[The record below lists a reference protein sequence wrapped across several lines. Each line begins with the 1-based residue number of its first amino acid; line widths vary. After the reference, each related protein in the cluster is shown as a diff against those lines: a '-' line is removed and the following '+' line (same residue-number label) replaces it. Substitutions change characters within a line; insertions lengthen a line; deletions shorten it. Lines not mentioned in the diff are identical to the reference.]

1 MSNYG
6 HITSPEEA
14 PFNINSPGFYLD
26 VRLNA
31 VVNGSSYDFTG
42 KKIFS
47 VEFFR
52 QGVGFGI
59 TNIDIEVNTS
69 LQPVITITMKD
80 LYGNAVFGKNINTG
94 LSSQIADANEVGSDG
109 GTIDF
114 SVLFNWPP
122 PKFLFTFKGYLGK
135 QVSWLLNLK
144 KTSTTYQSDGSYD
157 IKCEFVPNQWG
168 FMADLPFLY
177 LLAVKGL
184 KKNEQ
189 SPENFKKVSTIFDL
203 IKIGKQVEVKTKET
217 TKEFDTLLKQMTLLK
232 ANRIVEAVVVSKV
245 IKFGEIID
253 GSVNNLKVKDF
264 IPVTIIQP
272 TDPILANT
280 ESIKNYTDGGSE
292 QLRLA
297 NAFLL
302 LTSNIGTFPSF
313 TSKGLI
319 SVSQLSV
326 TAVGTNAPAA
336 LTFKGN
342 SVESDVAQRLKAI
355 TDNITQIEKS
365 IKQKTYQSSKTQLEQ
380 ITIGE
385 VFKHLASDAGYIM
398 GKILQTG
405 YKAYIDNKQ
414 TRDAQEKL
422 LIGRQFPLMIDS
434 DGKEVPAIGLPLTVD
449 VGVEKGEMVFVD
461 QFITAITE
469 GIANDLLKEGQDA
482 ATANQENALTKRI
495 NNLEAI
501 RGNPYAPAYRTIT
514 ENMFVRSGII
524 SFLTRSND
532 PNVPGDYGKL
542 SPFDRDSV
550 EEVIQLAGADMENIS
565 TGMLSSM
572 PSDEFLQLKNFCL
585 FWKNFISP
593 DGKFFLKED
602 GSPDTANEVPTFP
615 LGTALSDD
623 LKNKKIAIAKD
634 ANGKPTI
641 EKTLEGII
649 SEVFSPKQTGST
661 ISLDSS
667 NANFIDPTTLQSQRV
682 YNNGIIYSVPL
693 DSSGDYIFA
702 LFEAQD
708 ANKVKEVNNSPTD
721 AESKNDDADKPSK
734 GGEPLGFIAID
745 TFKDTQG
752 NTLGRID
759 TINKAFIGGDVLN
772 YTQMSNPS
780 QNLFKFKTQFTFQ
793 GLCVYPNNTKIVDP
807 AGTINA
813 NDIPA
818 RNLAYTISMQPQGS
832 DLSLVFAPFFT
843 SNSARNQR
851 ACMVKMCSDLLQK
864 MTTLEEEKN
873 QIISEVLGKATEQR
887 AGLYKQMHVLYNQW
901 ESLMF
906 EDPKDDNSP
915 PSLIAKDGSGIADE
929 MSGRYNQK
937 DSHLSASDDPRAI
950 QELGTNAFIYDY
962 PLNPTTN
969 PKIKVENSII
979 NIESLYK
986 PNGNTTVLNIIQN
999 ICTKNNFVFIPIPGN
1014 GDFKDYGD
1022 IFTPHVATSTSL
1034 KNFFYVMFA
1043 ATPESRSKIS
1053 NDNNSPISYSDTAI
1067 SKIPQNAYEVR
1078 VGSVDN
1084 KVFKGVT
1091 IDTNENKTT
1100 AESIVNL
1107 QRLVDKENQNKTVTT
1122 DCSMLPVMEGRS
1134 YKASFDML
1142 GNAQVFP
1149 MQYFYLNSIPLFN
1162 GLYQVLKVKHN
1173 IKPNDMTTTAEGI
1186 RMRFNFGNGDFGGV
1200 PPVTLEG
1207 LGSIDA
1213 IEGVKPDYLP
1223 METLNQ
1229 NNDDIDNTTATE
1241 NLTML
1246 SNTKSSEGTPI
1257 FATERQKTG
1266 GIFYEPVHGYIS
1278 SDWLDRINKKATKE
1292 DRKKELLKI
1301 APPVFNIPMAHGSFT
1316 SPFGPRSIV
1325 KGHSMHPGIDVSN
1338 GLGTKIYAVA
1348 AGIVVRV
1355 TANGGGGGYGNSIL
1369 IKHNDRFYSL
1379 YGHLN
1384 KTIVKQGDT
1393 VQAGQQIAEEGN
1405 TEDGKIAP
1413 FLKSGKMGA
1422 HLHFEIRDFAISEV
1436 ENGKF
1441 GAVNP
1446 QFYVYKSTPN
1456 GSRF

>member
-31 VVNGSSYDFTG
+31 IVNGSSYDFTG
-42 KKIFS
+42 KKIFN

-94 LSSQIADANEVGSDG
+94 LSAQISDANAGGRDD

-189 SPENFKKVSTIFDL
+189 SPEKFKEVSTIFDL
-203 IKIGKQVEVKTKET
+203 IKIGKQVEIKTKET
-217 TKEFDTLLKQMTLLK
+217 TKEFDGLLKQMTLLK

-245 IKFGEIID
+245 IKFDETID
-253 GSVNNLKVKDF
+253 GSVNSLKVKDF
-264 IPVTIIQP
+264 APVTIKQP

-280 ESIKNYTDGGSE
+280 ESIKSYTDGGSE

-302 LTSNIGTFPSF
+302 LTSTIGAFPPLL
-313 TSKGLI
+313 GLV
-319 SVSQLSV
+319 SVRQLSV
-326 TAVGTNAPAA
+326 TSVGTNAPAA
-336 LTFKGN
+336 LTFNGN
-342 SVESDVAQRLKAI
+342 SVEAEVSQRLKTI

-385 VFKHLASDAGYIM
+385 VFKHLASDAGYVM

-405 YKAYIDNKQ
+405 YKAYIDNKEI
-414 TRDAQEKL
+414 RDAQEKL

-434 DGKEVPAIGLPLTVD
+434 DGKEVPAIGLPLTTD
-449 VGVEKGEMVFVD
+449 VGVENGEMVFVD

-501 RGNPYAPAYRTIT
+501 KGNPYAPAYRTIT

-532 PNVPGDYGKL
+532 PNVPGDYGTTTGL
-542 SPFDRDSV
+542 FDRDSV

-572 PSDEFLQLKNFCL
+572 PGDEFLQLKNFCL
-585 FWKNFISP
+585 FWKNFIST
-593 DGKFFLKED
+593 DGKYFLKED
-602 GSPDTANEVPTFP
+602 GNPNEQDPVPTFNLGSP
-615 LGTALSDD
+615 LSSS

-641 EKTLEGII
+641 EKTLENII
-649 SEVFSPKQTGST
+649 KEVFSSKSGTN
-661 ISLDSS
+661 LDSS
-667 NANFIDPTTLQSQRV
+667 NANFINPETLQSQRV
-682 YNNGIIYSVPL
+682 FNNGIIYSVPL
-693 DSSGDYIFA
+693 NSSDKYIFT

-708 ANKVKEVNNSPTD
+708 ASKVKEVNNSPSD
-721 AESKNDDADKPSK
+721 AESKNDNADNPETND
-734 GGEPLGFIAID
+734 EPLGFIAID
-745 TFKDTQG
+745 TFKDTDG
-752 NTLGRID
+752 KTLGRID
-759 TINKAFIGGDVLN
+759 IINERFNVGGDSTVLN

-780 QNLFKFKTQFTFQ
+780 QNLFRFQTQATFQ
-793 GLCVYPNNTKIVDP
+793 QLCVYPTNTKIVDP

-818 RNLAYTISMQPQGS
+818 RNLAYTVSMHPQGS
-832 DLSLVFAPFFT
+832 DLSLVFAPFF
-843 SNSARNQR
+843 NSKSATNQR

-937 DSHLSASDDPRAI
+937 DSHLSADSTGPISD
-950 QELGTNAFIYDY
+950 LGTNAFIYDY

-1173 IKPNDMTTTAEGI
+1173 IKPNDMTTTAEGV

-1213 IEGVKPDYLP
+1213 IEGVKPDYLA
-1223 METLNQ
+1223 MEDLNK
-1229 NNDDIDNTTATE
+1229 NNDDVDNTTVAE
-1241 NLTML
+1241 NLSIL

-1257 FATERQKTG
+1257 YATERQRTG
-1266 GIFYEPVHGYIS
+1266 GIFYEPVHGYVS
-1278 SDWLDRINKKATKE
+1278 SDWLDRINKNATKE

-1301 APPVFNIPMAHGSFT
+1301 APPVFNIPLAHGSFT
-1316 SPFGPRSIV
+1316 SPFGPRSV
-1325 KGHSMHPGIDVSN
+1325 VAGHSMHPGIDVSD
-1338 GLGTKIYAVA
+1338 GLGTKVYAVA
-1348 AGIVVRV
+1348 AGVVVRV
-1355 TANGGGGGYGNSIL
+1355 TANGNGGGYGNSII

-1384 KTIVKQGDT
+1384 KTLVKEGDT
-1393 VQAGQQIAEEGN
+1393 VQAAQQIAEEGN

-1413 FLKSGKMGA
+1413 KLKSGKMGA
-1422 HLHFEIRDFAISEV
+1422 HLHFEIRDFAVSDTQF
-1436 ENGKF
+1436 GKF
-1441 GAVNP
+1441 GSVNP
-1446 QFYVYKSTPN
+1446 QFYIYKATPN
-1456 GSRF
+1456 GTRF